1 VEGANDGL
9 WDWNLLT
16 DEIYFSPRAKRL
28 LGLEDADD
36 IITAEAWN
44 ARVHPDDL
52 ERLLEREKAHL
63 DGDAEFYS
71 CEYRVLDAEGR
82 YGWVLD
88 RGTCLCDADGR
99 PYRMA
104 GSLGDI
110 TQRKRGEQ
118 FLRSVVDTIPGA
130 LNIRDQDGRFV
141 LINQTLADYYGIDS
155 KQAIGKLSEEIIPKT
170 AMAEKEEVEIRQV
183 IETGAPIV
191 DSEYQYRRDGETEYW
206 LTTRQPI
213 NDPVGQLQYVL
224 TVAYEIT
231 ELRRAQDA
239 LRESQQFLATLVD
252 NIPAVIFFRDLD
264 GRFIRVNRRYAEM
277 FEVTQESIIGKSV
290 YDLFPKERADEF
302 TALDRAAIE
311 RGQVLNHE
319 ERFIV
324 QGEERIFD
332 ELNFPILDSSG
343 EVIAVG
349 GVDIDI
355 TDLTE
360 VQEALRESQER
371 LVQALESISEA
382 FALCDADDRLVLF
395 NSRYRRM
402 FFPFHEDLVQ
412 EGETFESIT
421 RRNVESG
428 MVELGDQ
435 DTETFLAERLE
446 RHRNPRGA
454 FLQQQADGRWVQID
468 ERKTEDGGTVGVGTD
483 ITELKKA
490 EIDLTLARDEAM
502 RATRAKSRFLA
513 NMSHELRTPMNAIIG
528 FTRLVMRRSKD
539 RLEPKQYGNLEKILI
554 SSEHLLSLINDILDI
569 SKIEAGHAVV
579 QPVRFDLI
587 EVVEDCLKTVEPLA
601 ESRRLALVRQHG
613 EDLPELDTDKEKLRQ
628 ILINLLSNA
637 VKFTEEGS
645 VTVATRGQA
654 GDIVIEVTDTG
665 IGIPADAIE
674 HIFEEFSQVDD
685 SSTRQFGGTGLGLA
699 ITCHLV
705 SLLGGQVSVKSEV
718 GAGSTFTVSIPAH
731 YVAPESAADTRVA
744 S

>member
-1 VEGANDGL
+1 
-9 WDWNLLT
+9 DWNLLT
-16 DEIYFSPRAKRL
+16 DETYLSPRAKRI
-28 LGLEDADD
+28 LGLEDAEGT
-36 IITAEAWN
+36 ITMKDWN
-44 ARVHPDDL
+44 ARIHPDDIDNVL
-52 ERLLEREKAHL
+52 ESEKAHL
-63 DGDAEFYS
+63 EGEAEFYS

-88 RGTCLCDADGR
+88 RGTCLRDGEGR

-110 TQRKRGEQ
+110 TQRKRGER

-141 LINQTLADYYGIDS
+141 LINQTLADYYGVDA
-155 KQAIGKLSEEIIPKT
+155 KEAIGKLSEEIIPKT
-170 AMAEKEEVEIRQV
+170 AMEEKEEAEIRQV
-183 IETGAPIV
+183 IETGAPII
-191 DSEYQYRRDGETEYW
+191 DSEYEYERDGETEYW

-231 ELRRAQDA
+231 ELRRAEQA
-239 LRESQQFLATLVD
+239 LRESQQFLAAVVD
-252 NIPAVIFFRDLD
+252 NIPAAVFFRDLE
-264 GRFIRVNRRYAEM
+264 GRFIGVNRRYAEM
-277 FEVTQESIIGKSV
+277 FEVADEAVRGKTV
-290 YDLFPKERADEF
+290 HDIFPKDRADDF
-302 TALDRAAIE
+302 ASYDREAIE
-311 RGQVLNHE
+311 TRQVLKRE
-319 ERFIV
+319 EKFMV
-324 QGEERIFD
+324 HGVERVFD
-332 ELNFPILDSSG
+332 EANFPILDASG

-349 GVDIDI
+349 GVDVDI
-355 TDLTE
+355 TDLKE
-360 VQEALRESQER
+360 AQDALRESQER

-402 FFPFHEDLVQ
+402 FFPFHEDLVR

-435 DTETFLAERLE
+435 DPEKFLSERLE

-468 ERKTEDGGTVGVGTD
+468 ERKTEDGGTVAVGTD
-483 ITELKKA
+483 ITELKRA

-539 RLEPKQYGNLEKILI
+539 QLDPKQYSNLEKILI
-554 SSEHLLSLINDILDI
+554 SSEHLLSLINDILDL

-579 QPVRFDLI
+579 QPVRF
-587 EVVEDCLKTVEPLA
+587 
-601 ESRRLALVRQHG
+601 
-613 EDLPELDTDKEKLRQ
+613 EL
-628 ILINLLSNA
+628 
-637 VKFTEEGS
+637 
-645 VTVATRGQA
+645 
-654 GDIVIEVTDTG
+654 
-665 IGIPADAIE
+665 
-674 HIFEEFSQVDD
+674 
-685 SSTRQFGGTGLGLA
+685 
-699 ITCHLV
+699 
-705 SLLGGQVSVKSEV
+705 SEV
-718 GAGSTFTVSIPAH
+718 
-731 YVAPESAADTRVA
+731 
-744 S
+744 